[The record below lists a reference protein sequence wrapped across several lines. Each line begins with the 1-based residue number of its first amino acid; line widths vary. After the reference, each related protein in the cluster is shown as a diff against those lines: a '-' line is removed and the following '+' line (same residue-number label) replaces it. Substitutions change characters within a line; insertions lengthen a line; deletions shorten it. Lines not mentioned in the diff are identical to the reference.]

1 MECERGQ
8 NLSLREFR
16 IRLER
21 RIPIQNSTSEKV
33 IEMNR
38 SEDSF
43 TRTVA
48 FIGAGRVARGL
59 GARLR
64 EAGWKVGAVVA
75 RQLPSARAAV
85 RAIGGGTA
93 CAGSTRRVLDSSVI
107 LLAVPDDALARVAAD
122 LERLGADELRRKIVA
137 HTSGALS
144 SDVLQPLAA
153 RGAWTGAIHPMQTFG
168 ARARTHLDGV
178 LFGIEGHPQALSVL
192 RKIVRSLG
200 GAAVRIG
207 PGRKAEYH
215 CAGTFAASHV
225 LASVEAGVQLLLAAG
240 MKRRDAT
247 RALLHLARQVL
258 DNQELLGPH
267 ASWTGP
273 LSRGDAAT
281 IRLHWEALAGYPEE
295 FRQAYAGMTR
305 LAARVLARS
314 PEPLLER
321 LDEFLPRSAAA
332 AKRPNAA
339 AAAARGVL

>member
-1 MECERGQ
+1 
-8 NLSLREFR
+8 
-16 IRLER
+16 
-21 RIPIQNSTSEKV
+21 
-33 IEMNR
+33 MNR
-38 SEDSF
+38 SDDSS
-43 TRTVA
+43 TRTIA

-64 EAGWKVGAVVA
+64 EAGWKIGAVVA

-93 CAGSTRRVLDSSVI
+93 CAGLTRRVLDSSVI
-107 LLAVPDDALARVAAD
+107 LLAVPDDALAGVAAE
-122 LERLGADELRRKIVA
+122 LERIGGPELQRKIVA

-168 ARARTHLDGV
+168 ARARTHLEGV
-178 LFGIEGHPQALSVL
+178 LFGIAGHPQARRVL

-200 GAAVRIG
+200 GDAARIG

-215 CAGTFAASHV
+215 CAGTFAAVHV

-240 MKRRDAT
+240 MKRREAT
-247 RALLHLARQVL
+247 RALLRLARQVL
-258 DNQELLGPH
+258 DNQELLGPR
-267 ASWTGP
+267 AAWTGP
-273 LSRGDAAT
+273 LSRGDVAT
-281 IRLHWEALAGYPEE
+281 IRLHWEALGRCPEE

-314 PEPLLER
+314 PEPLLAR
-321 LDEFLPRSAAA
+321 LDEILPRSAAPA
-332 AKRPNAA
+332 RRADVDA
-339 AAAARGVL
+339 AAAARSGQ